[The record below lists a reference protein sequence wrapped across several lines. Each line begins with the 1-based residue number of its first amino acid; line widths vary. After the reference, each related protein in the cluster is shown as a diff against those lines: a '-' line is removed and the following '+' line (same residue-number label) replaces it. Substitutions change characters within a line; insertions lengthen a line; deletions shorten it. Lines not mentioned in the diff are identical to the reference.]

1 MPVVVDFTE
10 EQENLSDEDLKA
22 NAADA
27 AMSAYLLSH
36 PNNTLWDY
44 FKIERKQKREMFKQL
59 SLKEKIKKVLKD
71 FVNFTADTTIALAQ
85 TVADAIEWIVNTIRD
100 PLVGIRQIT
109 SFFKE
114 FGKNIK
120 SLWGLMKEDPKETA
134 ENMGGGLLLHIT
146 HHPSEFTAET
156 VLMVGTG
163 FAVIHGLM
171 AGVEAVFGTMSNTI
185 SKVLLSV
192 LMFIHAIDDPIYIVT
207 PLVTSIVNTAGEL
220 ATGDNSTD
228 STVLT
233 VDAIQPL
240 ETCQIPKKY
249 RPLFSSRDLCLS
261 TPAEVRQLIFGTS
274 KRTAKMT
281 QEERIAAYNRFHD
294 FVCCYLEG
302 QEFEVNAPKMDSTAF
317 EADLI
322 PTPVKMSNCSQF
334 FGDYSAA
341 TVWKSSTGYDDAASL
356 N

>member
-1 MPVVVDFTE
+1 
-10 EQENLSDEDLKA
+10 
-22 NAADA
+22 
-27 AMSAYLLSH
+27 
-36 PNNTLWDY
+36 
-44 FKIERKQKREMFKQL
+44 
-59 SLKEKIKKVLKD
+59 
-71 FVNFTADTTIALAQ
+71 
-85 TVADAIEWIVNTIRD
+85 
-100 PLVGIRQIT
+100 
-109 SFFKE
+109 
-114 FGKNIK
+114 
-120 SLWGLMKEDPKETA
+120 
-134 ENMGGGLLLHIT
+134 MGGGLLLHIT

-317 EADLI
+317 EADLV